1 MTNDTRKG
9 VLCVGRIYCDLVF
22 AGLPHMP
29 RLGEEVY
36 ADNFS
41 VHAGGGAYI
50 TAAYLAAAN
59 QPTELCAFLPYG
71 PMGSFVQSDLA
82 HSGISDRYALTA
94 DEAWGTQLTVAI
106 ALDDD
111 RAFLTRRG
119 GAPIPPSF
127 DQAIADPRIQ
137 HMHIAELA
145 TLLDAPFILD
155 KAKAAGLSIS
165 LDCAWDEAA
174 MDAGDVRNLIQQ
186 VDLFLPNL
194 SEFKRVF
201 NVTGEIEFFA
211 PELSNWNTK
220 VVVKRGA
227 EGATLFHDGH
237 HVSAPALPCPI
248 VDPTGAGDAF
258 NAGFLTAWLAGQNDQ
273 QALAEG
279 NRFAASSIGSI
290 GGATGAALI
299 KQSAALQTDD
309 HLRQPERAK

>member
-1 MTNDTRKG
+1 MTDGNRKG

-36 ADNFS
+36 ADSFS
-41 VHAGGGAYI
+41 AHAGGGAYI
-50 TAAYLAAAN
+50 TAAYLAAAG
-59 QPTELCAFLPYG
+59 QPTEICAYLPHG
-71 PMGSFVQSDLA
+71 PIGSFVQNDLA
-82 HSGISDRYALTA
+82 QSGIGDRYAVTA
-94 DEAWGTQLTVAI
+94 DEKWGTQLTVAM
-106 ALDDD
+106 ALNDD

-119 GAPIPPSF
+119 GEPIPNNF
-127 DQAIADPRIQ
+127 DQAIADPSIK
-137 HMHIAELA
+137 HLHIAELA
-145 TLLDAPFILD
+145 TLLEAPFILD

-174 MDAGDVRNLIQQ
+174 MDAGEVRDLIQQ

-201 NVTGEIEFFA
+201 DVTGEIEFFA
-211 PELSNWNTK
+211 SELSDWTTK
-220 VVVKRGA
+220 IIVKRGA
-227 EGATLFHDGH
+227 DGATLFHKGQYS
-237 HVSAPALPCPI
+237 SAPALPCTI

-258 NAGFLTAWLAGQNDQ
+258 NAGFLTAWLNAQPDQ
-273 QALAEG
+273 QALEEG

-299 KQSAALQTDD
+299 KQTGS
-309 HLRQPERAK
+309 